1 MAKGKKD
8 WGENSKAVDA
18 REKKK
23 EAKKSAHVQEERAKE
38 DAYWEDAGEG
48 AKSKA
53 QAKRDELAK
62 QREEAAQKK
71 AEAKA
76 LAAAEEQDAAKKPK
90 AAKVNLAPKV
100 SASWS
105 TLFSFRSHLKA

>member
-23 EAKKSAHVQEERAKE
+23 EAKKSAHVHEERAKE

-76 LAAAEEQDAAKKPK
+76 LAAAEEEDAVKKPK

-100 SASWS
+100 YSS
-105 TLFSFRSHLKA
+105 

>member
-23 EAKKSAHVQEERAKE
+23 EAKKTAHVREENAKE
-38 DAYWEDAGEG
+38 DSFWEDAGEG
-48 AKSKA
+48 AKTKA
-53 QAKRDELAK
+53 QAKREELAK
-62 QREEAAQKK
+62 QREEAAQSK

-76 LAAAEEQDAAKKPK
+76 LAAAEDAEAGKKPK
-90 AAKVNLAPKV
+90 ATKVNLAPKV
-100 SASWS
+100 RLMLQLCMARI
-105 TLFSFRSHLKA
+105 TLIV

>member
-1 MAKGKKD
+1 MPKKKD

-23 EAKKSAHVQEERAKE
+23 DAKKSAQVQESRAKE
-38 DAYWEDAGEG
+38 DAYWEEAGEG
-48 AKSKA
+48 SKSKA

-62 QREEAAQKK
+62 QREDAAQKK

-76 LAAAEEQDAAKKPK
+76 LAAAEEEELAKKPK

-100 SASWS
+100 CDDINGVPIGCMN
-105 TLFSFRSHLKA
+105 L